1 MELADIFLGVLFVEI
16 VCFILFIAYLLPVNL
31 SAMFITF
38 VTLASITAAYFIF

>member
-31 SAMFITF
+31 GAGFITF
-38 VTLASITAAYFIF
+38 VVLGSTTAVYFIF